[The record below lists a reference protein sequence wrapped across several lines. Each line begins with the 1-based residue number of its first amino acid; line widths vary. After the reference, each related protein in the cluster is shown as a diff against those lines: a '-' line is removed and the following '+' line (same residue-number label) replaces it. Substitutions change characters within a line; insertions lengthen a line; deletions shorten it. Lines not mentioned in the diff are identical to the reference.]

1 MNSKPKSGK
10 GPRASS
16 GGGRLLAAVG
26 NKVGDQ
32 MLRQQLIQARAE
44 LADVQE
50 ELREKHNLYL
60 QALGQRDAG
69 DQKLAGAKETLARFE
84 ARVKSGI
91 DAGTA
96 KTKEE
101 LEKLKKENSELMK

>member
-1 MNSKPKSGK
+1 M
-10 GPRASS
+10 
-16 GGGRLLAAVG
+16 
-26 NKVGDQ
+26 
-32 MLRQQLIQARAE
+32 IQARAE

-84 ARVKSGI
+84 ARVSAGI
-91 DAGTA
+91 AAGVAKEKDALN
-96 KTKEE
+96 KV
-101 LEKLKKENSELMK
+101 KKENSDLKTMLKA